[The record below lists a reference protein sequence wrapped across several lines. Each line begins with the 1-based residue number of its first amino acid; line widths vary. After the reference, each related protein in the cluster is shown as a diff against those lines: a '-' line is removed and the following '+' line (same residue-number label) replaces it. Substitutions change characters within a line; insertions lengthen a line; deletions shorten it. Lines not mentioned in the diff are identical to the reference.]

1 MNQKNIT
8 DQLRNRFTA
17 DLAEFLA
24 AKYDVDVCQ
33 TAAGTLMIP
42 AVDGAGEDRWVK
54 FGVIIP
60 KDANEAEG
68 TDGYSLAQEYQLKL
82 DAISAVGVTRE
93 GTPTGI
99 SAAFI
104 GGWDGDRPVVEE
116 TEIFLQNIN
125 SPGTV
130 FRTNHA
136 SNYVV
141 LAGTFNED
149 IPRLLKQLADAKEKG
164 RYRMEAWRRRL

>member
-82 DAISAVGVTRE
+82 DAT
-93 GTPTGI
+93 
-99 SAAFI
+99 AA
-104 GGWDGDRPVVEE
+104 RKEE
-116 TEIFLQNIN
+116 AARKAAE
-125 SPGTV
+125 
-130 FRTNHA
+130 
-136 SNYVV
+136 
-141 LAGTFNED
+141 
-149 IPRLLKQLADAKEKG
+149 KKAKA
-164 RYRMEAWRRRL
+164 EAKAKKSE

>member
-82 DAISAVGVTRE
+82 DAAAARKEEAARKAAERAAKAATRE
-93 GTPTGI
+93 ATK
-99 SAAFI
+99 AAK
-104 GGWDGDRPVVEE
+104 
-116 TEIFLQNIN
+116 
-125 SPGTV
+125 S
-130 FRTNHA
+130 
-136 SNYVV
+136 
-141 LAGTFNED
+141 
-149 IPRLLKQLADAKEKG
+149 
-164 RYRMEAWRRRL
+164 

>member
-33 TAAGTLMIP
+33 TAAGTIMIP

-60 KDANEAEG
+60 KDADEANG
-68 TDGYSLAQEYQLKL
+68 TDGYSLAHEYQLKV
-82 DAISAVGVTRE
+82 DA
-93 GTPTGI
+93 
-99 SAAFI
+99 AAA
-104 GGWDGDRPVVEE
+104 RKEE
-116 TEIFLQNIN
+116 AARKAAE
-125 SPGTV
+125 
-130 FRTNHA
+130 RA
-136 SNYVV
+136 EK
-141 LAGTFNED
+141 A
-149 IPRLLKQLADAKEKG
+149 AAKAAAK
-164 RYRMEAWRRRL
+164 ATKS

>member
-33 TAAGTLMIP
+33 TAAGTIMIP
-42 AVDGAGEDRWVK
+42 AVDSAGEDRWVK
-54 FGVIIP
+54 FSCIIP

-82 DAISAVGVTRE
+82 DA
-93 GTPTGI
+93 
-99 SAAFI
+99 AAA
-104 GGWDGDRPVVEE
+104 RKEE
-116 TEIFLQNIN
+116 AARKAAE
-125 SPGTV
+125 
-130 FRTNHA
+130 RA
-136 SNYVV
+136 
-141 LAGTFNED
+141 AKAAA
-149 IPRLLKQLADAKEKG
+149 RDAAKAAKS
-164 RYRMEAWRRRL
+164 

>member
-82 DAISAVGVTRE
+82 DA
-93 GTPTGI
+93 
-99 SAAFI
+99 AAA
-104 GGWDGDRPVVEE
+104 RKEE
-116 TEIFLQNIN
+116 AARKAAEKKA
-125 SPGTV
+125 
-130 FRTNHA
+130 RA
-136 SNYVV
+136 
-141 LAGTFNED
+141 E
-149 IPRLLKQLADAKEKG
+149 AKAKKSE
-164 RYRMEAWRRRL
+164 